1 MTDRHRNY
9 GGTRARARVLLG
21 ARNLHATQLVGDYC
35 RSARFLLPG
44 VKSCNGDR
52 RDVADSCGCLTL
64 PFGGASFGLMGG
76 CVCVGGKVALSE
88 RSAKLQALLEQERAD
103 NAAELQGMGLA
114 VASDPD
120 TDPARP

>member
-1 MTDRHRNY
+1 M
-9 GGTRARARVLLG
+9 
-21 ARNLHATQLVGDYC
+21 
-35 RSARFLLPG
+35 
-44 VKSCNGDR
+44 
-52 RDVADSCGCLTL
+52 CG
-64 PFGGASFGLMGG
+64 
-76 CVCVGGKVALSE
+76 GGKVALSE